1 MDEQPAG
8 NSSTSFGCLKD
19 PKGVKKIK
27 KVTEKQ
33 SDSIIV
39 IKIVKHFGNIW
50 EKKHERTLFFMA
62 FHGWKMFVE
71 KLCVAV

>member
-50 EKKHERTLFFMA
+50 RKNMKELYSSWHFMA
-62 FHGWKMFVE
+62 GRCSLKS
-71 KLCVAV
+71 CV